1 MFVWSRIVRDEN
13 GEIANQFAVAPDW
26 TVEVLSPGQSQ
37 TKVTRNILHCLQHGC
52 LMGWLIDPEEKSV
65 IVFWLDS
72 FGSLRSNRPTAI
84 FDEPE
89 QALLVP
95 AFAEAFQLTVGEL
108 FDWLM

>member
-13 GEIANQFAVAPDW
+13 GEIANQFEVAPDW

-52 LMGWLIDPEEKSV
+52 LMGWLIDSEEKSV
-65 IVFWLDS
+65 IVFWPD
-72 FGSLRSNRPTAI
+72 RPTAI

-89 QALLVP
+89 QALPVP
-95 AFAEAFQLTVGEL
+95 AFAEAFQLTVEEL
-108 FDWLM
+108 FGWLT